1 MTTISGKKRLL
12 QIISVLKK
20 YSFISNFNRQTNP
33 DQIRQALEELGPT
46 FIKLGQILSTRPD
59 LVSPA
64 LINELQ
70 QLQDKV
76 KADDYEVIAQIYE
89 EQTGQ
94 TIAGNFASFEET
106 AFASASI
113 GQCHHATLLDGTP
126 VVVKIQHPDVSTL
139 VQVDLNLFRRAV
151 KMLKYVPNDGKSVVD
166 LPQVFD
172 QLSTSLMNEI
182 DTLHEVKNGE
192 RFYDLNNGQGVFVV
206 PQVYPNE
213 SSTKVLVDQAMT
225 GDSIKQ
231 LFASDEHPLSTDEQA
246 RNTAIGHQLV
256 ENFIKQVF
264 TDHFFNADPHPGN
277 ILYRPVTS
285 SDQPNVSIDTKTKT
299 FNHLEFEY
307 QKASELPP
315 FRLIYLDFGMMGTLS
330 NEMADGIAN
339 IIIALVQKDIYKIS
353 QAVLAVCNRT
363 GQVDEQQFNQ
373 QFGIF
378 IRPYLNQGLGD
389 IDFGTMVFEI
399 TRLCQTNHLQMK
411 PEVTMLM
418 KAFATLEGT
427 VAKLDPTISMMAVAR
442 PFAKKYLKEHFNWRE
457 SLGDASLAMYSSL
470 ESLSKLPNQ
479 VNRLMTILASGE
491 QQFNFHYQ
499 GQDKVLKSLH
509 KMVNQL
515 ATVIVIA
522 AVIMGSSIMVVGS
535 SDHPFIHDFGIWA
548 YVIAIILVVIMM
560 ISWLWKSWRK

>member
-12 QIISVLKK
+12 QITSILKK
-20 YSFISNFNRQTNP
+20 YSFISNFYRQTNP
-33 DQIRQALEELGPT
+33 DQIRLALEELGPT

-89 EQTGQ
+89 DQTGQ
-94 TIAGNFASFEET
+94 TIAENFASFEET

-206 PQVYPNE
+206 PKVYSNE
-213 SSTKVLVDQAMT
+213 SSAKILVNQAMT
-225 GDSIKQ
+225 GESIKQ
-231 LFASDEHPLSTDEQA
+231 LFASEEHPLSMDEQA

-264 TDHFFNADPHPGN
+264 TDHFFHADPHPGN

-315 FRLIYLDFGMMGTLS
+315 FRLVYLDFGMMGTLS
-330 NEMADGIAN
+330 NELADGIAN

-353 QAVLAVCNRT
+353 QAVLVVCNRT

-499 GQDKVLKSLH
+499 GQDEVLKSLH

-535 SDHPFIHDFGIWA
+535 TDHPFIHDFGIWA

>member
-20 YSFISNFNRQTNP
+20 YSFISNFYRQTNP

-94 TIAGNFASFEET
+94 TIAENFASFEET

-231 LFASDEHPLSTDEQA
+231 LFASEEHPLSTDEQA

-264 TDHFFNADPHPGN
+264 TDHFFHADPHPGN

-330 NEMADGIAN
+330 NELADGIAN

-548 YVIAIILVVIMM
+548 YVIAIFIVVIMM
-560 ISWLWKSWRK
+560 ISWLW

>member
-89 EQTGQ
+89 KQTGQ

-172 QLSTSLMNEI
+172 KLSTSLMNEI

-246 RNTAIGHQLV
+246 RNTAIEHQLV

-264 TDHFFNADPHPGN
+264 TDHFFHADPHPGN

-509 KMVNQL
+509 RMVNQL

>member
-20 YSFISNFNRQTNP
+20 YSFISNFYRQTNP

-94 TIAGNFASFEET
+94 TIAENFASFEET

-231 LFASDEHPLSTDEQA
+231 LFASEEHPLSTDEQA

-264 TDHFFNADPHPGN
+264 TDHFFHADPHPGN

-330 NEMADGIAN
+330 NELADGIAN

-548 YVIAIILVVIMM
+548 YVIAIFIVVIMM

>member
-20 YSFISNFNRQTNP
+20 YSFISNFYRQTNP

-94 TIAGNFASFEET
+94 TIAENFASFEET

-206 PQVYPNE
+206 PQIYPNE

-231 LFASDEHPLSTDEQA
+231 LFASEEHPLSTDEQA

-264 TDHFFNADPHPGN
+264 TDHFFHADPHPGN

-330 NEMADGIAN
+330 NELADGIAN
-339 IIIALVQKDIYKIS
+339 IIIALVQKDIYIIS

-548 YVIAIILVVIMM
+548 YVIAIFIVVIMM

>member
-12 QIISVLKK
+12 QIMTVLKR
-20 YSFISNFNRQTNP
+20 YSFIGNFYRQTNP
-33 DQIRQALEELGPT
+33 EQIRKALEELGPT

-70 QLQDKV
+70 KLQDKV
-76 KADDYEVIAQIYE
+76 KADDYEVVAKIYE

-94 TIAGNFASFEET
+94 TIEENFSSFGKK

-113 GQCHHATLLDGTP
+113 SQCHHATLLDGTA
-126 VVVKIQHPDVSTL
+126 VVVKIQHPDVSDL
-139 VQVDLNLFRRAV
+139 VRVDLNLFRRAV
-151 KMLKYVPNDGKSVVD
+151 KMLKYVPADGKSVVD

-172 QLSTSLMNEI
+172 QLSASLMNEI
-182 DTLHEVKNGE
+182 DTLHEVKNGQ
-192 RFYDLNNGQGVFVV
+192 RFYDFNNGQGVFVV
-206 PQVYPNE
+206 PQVYPQE
-213 SSTKVLVDQAMT
+213 SSAKVLVNEAMT
-225 GDSIKQ
+225 GDSIKT
-231 LFASDEHPLSTDEQA
+231 LFASDDHPLSDEEQA

-264 TDHFFNADPHPGN
+264 TDHFFHADPHPGN
-277 ILYRPVTS
+277 VLYRLVNED
-285 SDQPNVSIDTKTKT
+285 DQPNVTVDTKSKQFKHTEIAFSRAT
-299 FNHLEFEY
+299 
-307 QKASELPP
+307 ELPP
-315 FRLIYLDFGMMGTLS
+315 FRLVYLGFGMMGTLS
-330 NEMADGIAN
+330 NELADGIAN

-363 GQVDEQQFNQ
+363 GQVDEQQFNR

-399 TRLCQTNHLQMK
+399 TQLCQANHLQMK

-442 PFAKKYLKEHFNWRE
+442 PFAKKYLKEHFSWRE
-457 SLGDASLAMYSSL
+457 TMGDASLAMYSSL
-470 ESLSKLPNQ
+470 QSLSKLPTQ
-479 VNRLMTILASGE
+479 VNHLMTILDSGE

-548 YVIAIILVVIMM
+548 YVVAIILVVIMM

>member
-12 QIISVLKK
+12 QIMTVLKR
-20 YSFISNFNRQTNP
+20 YSFIGNFYRQTNP
-33 DQIRQALEELGPT
+33 EQIRKALEELGPT

-70 QLQDKV
+70 KLQDKV
-76 KADDYEVIAQIYE
+76 KADDYEVVAKIYE

-94 TIAGNFASFEET
+94 TIEENFSSFGKK

-113 GQCHHATLLDGTP
+113 SQCHHATLLDGTA
-126 VVVKIQHPDVSTL
+126 VVVKIQHPDVSDL
-139 VQVDLNLFRRAV
+139 VRVDLNLFRRAV
-151 KMLKYVPNDGKSVVD
+151 KMLKYVPADGKSVVD

-172 QLSTSLMNEI
+172 QLSASLMNEI
-182 DTLHEVKNGE
+182 DTLHEVKNGQ
-192 RFYDLNNGQGVFVV
+192 RFYDFNNGQGVFVV
-206 PQVYPNE
+206 PQVYPQE
-213 SSTKVLVDQAMT
+213 SSAKVLVNEAMT
-225 GDSIKQ
+225 GDSIKT
-231 LFASDEHPLSTDEQA
+231 LFASDDHPLSDEEQA

-264 TDHFFNADPHPGN
+264 TDHFFHADPHPGN
-277 ILYRPVTS
+277 VLYRLVNED
-285 SDQPNVSIDTKTKT
+285 DQPNVTVDTKSKQFKHTEIAFSRAT
-299 FNHLEFEY
+299 
-307 QKASELPP
+307 ELPP
-315 FRLIYLDFGMMGTLS
+315 FRLVYLGFGMMGTLS
-330 NEMADGIAN
+330 NELADGIAN
-339 IIIALVQKDIYKIS
+339 IIIALVKKDIYKIS

-363 GQVDEQQFNQ
+363 GQVDEQQFNR

-399 TRLCQTNHLQMK
+399 TQLCQANHLQMK

-442 PFAKKYLKEHFNWRE
+442 PFAKKYLKEHFSWRE
-457 SLGDASLAMYSSL
+457 TMGDASLAMYSSL
-470 ESLSKLPNQ
+470 QSLSKLPTQ
-479 VNRLMTILASGE
+479 VNHLMTILDSGE

-548 YVIAIILVVIMM
+548 YVVAIILVVIMM

>member
-12 QIISVLKK
+12 QIMTVLKR
-20 YSFISNFNRQTNP
+20 YSFIGNFYRQTNP
-33 DQIRQALEELGPT
+33 EQIRKALEELGPT

-59 LVSPA
+59 LVSPV

-70 QLQDKV
+70 KLQDKV
-76 KADDYEVIAQIYE
+76 KADDYEVVAKIYE

-94 TIAGNFASFEET
+94 TVEENFSSFEKK

-113 GQCHHATLLDGTP
+113 GQCHHATMLDGTA
-126 VVVKIQHPDVSTL
+126 VVVKIQHPDVSDL
-139 VQVDLNLFRRAV
+139 VRVDLNLFRRAV
-151 KMLKYVPNDGKSVVD
+151 KMLKYVPADGKSVVD

-172 QLSTSLMNEI
+172 QLSASLMNEI
-182 DTLHEVKNGE
+182 DTLHEVKNGQ

-206 PQVYPNE
+206 PQVYPQE
-213 SSTKVLVDQAMT
+213 SSAKVLVNEAMT
-225 GDSIKQ
+225 GDSIKT
-231 LFASDEHPLSTDEQA
+231 LFASDDHPLSDEEQS

-264 TDHFFNADPHPGN
+264 TDHFFHADPHPGN
-277 ILYRPVTS
+277 VLYRPINED
-285 SDQPNVSIDTKTKT
+285 DQPNVTVDTKSKQFKHTEIAFSRAT
-299 FNHLEFEY
+299 
-307 QKASELPP
+307 ELPP
-315 FRLIYLDFGMMGTLS
+315 FRLVYLDFGMMGTLS
-330 NEMADGIAN
+330 NELADGIAN

-353 QAVLAVCNRT
+353 QAVLAVYNRT
-363 GQVDEQQFNQ
+363 GQVDEQQFNR

-399 TRLCQTNHLQMK
+399 TQLCQANHLQMK

-427 VAKLDPTISMMAVAR
+427 VAKLDPTISMMEVAR
-442 PFAKKYLKEHFNWRE
+442 PFAKKYLKEHFSWRE
-457 SLGDASLAMYSSL
+457 TMGDASLAMYSSL
-470 ESLSKLPNQ
+470 QSLSKLPTQ
-479 VNRLMTILASGE
+479 VNHLMTILASGE

-548 YVIAIILVVIMM
+548 YVVAIILVVIMM

>member
-12 QIISVLKK
+12 QITSILKK
-20 YSFISNFNRQTNP
+20 YSFISNFYRQTNP

-89 EQTGQ
+89 DQTGQ
-94 TIAGNFASFEET
+94 TIAENFASFEET

-206 PQVYPNE
+206 PKVYPNE
-213 SSTKVLVDQAMT
+213 SSTKVLVNQAMT

-231 LFASDEHPLSTDEQA
+231 LFASEEHPLSTDEQA

-264 TDHFFNADPHPGN
+264 TDHFFHADPHPGN

-315 FRLIYLDFGMMGTLS
+315 FRLVYLDFGMMGTLS
-330 NEMADGIAN
+330 NELADGIAN

-353 QAVLAVCNRT
+353 QAVLVVCNRT

-535 SDHPFIHDFGIWA
+535 TDHPFIHDFGIWA

>member
-89 EQTGQ
+89 KQTGQ

-172 QLSTSLMNEI
+172 KLSTSLMNEI
-182 DTLHEVKNGE
+182 DTLHEEKNGE

-246 RNTAIGHQLV
+246 RNTAIEHQLV

-264 TDHFFNADPHPGN
+264 TDHFFHADPHPGN

>member
-213 SSTKVLVDQAMT
+213 TSTKVLVDQAMT

-264 TDHFFNADPHPGN
+264 TDHFFHADPHPGN

>member
-20 YSFISNFNRQTNP
+20 YSFISNFYRQTNP

-94 TIAGNFASFEET
+94 TIAENFASFEET

-192 RFYDLNNGQGVFVV
+192 RFYDLNNGQGVFAV

-231 LFASDEHPLSTDEQA
+231 LFASEEHPLSTDEQA

-264 TDHFFNADPHPGN
+264 TDHFFHADPHPGN

-330 NEMADGIAN
+330 NELADGIAN
-339 IIIALVQKDIYKIS
+339 IIIALVQKDIYIIS

-548 YVIAIILVVIMM
+548 YVIAIFIVVIMM

>member
-12 QIISVLKK
+12 QIMTVLKR
-20 YSFISNFNRQTNP
+20 YSFIGNFYRQTNP
-33 DQIRQALEELGPT
+33 EQIRKALEELGPT

-70 QLQDKV
+70 KLQDKV
-76 KADDYEVIAQIYE
+76 KADDYEVVAKIYE

-94 TIAGNFASFEET
+94 TIEENFSSFGKK

-113 GQCHHATLLDGTP
+113 SQCHHATLLDGTA
-126 VVVKIQHPDVSTL
+126 VVVKIQHPDVSDL
-139 VQVDLNLFRRAV
+139 VRVDLNLFRRAV
-151 KMLKYVPNDGKSVVD
+151 KMLKYVPADGKSVVD

-172 QLSTSLMNEI
+172 QLSASLMNEI
-182 DTLHEVKNGE
+182 DTLHEVKNGQ
-192 RFYDLNNGQGVFVV
+192 RFYDFNNGQGVFVV
-206 PQVYPNE
+206 PHVYPQE
-213 SSTKVLVDQAMT
+213 SSAKVLVNEAMT
-225 GDSIKQ
+225 GDSIKT
-231 LFASDEHPLSTDEQA
+231 LFASDDHPLSDEEQA

-264 TDHFFNADPHPGN
+264 TDHFFHADPHPGN
-277 ILYRPVTS
+277 VLYRLVNED
-285 SDQPNVSIDTKTKT
+285 DQPNVTVDTKSKQFKHTEIAFSRAT
-299 FNHLEFEY
+299 
-307 QKASELPP
+307 ELPP
-315 FRLIYLDFGMMGTLS
+315 FRLVYLGFGMMGTLS
-330 NEMADGIAN
+330 NELADGIAN

-363 GQVDEQQFNQ
+363 GQVDEQQFNR

-378 IRPYLNQGLGD
+378 IRPYLNQGLCD

-399 TRLCQTNHLQMK
+399 TQLCQANHLQMK

-427 VAKLDPTISMMAVAR
+427 VAKLDPTISMMEVAR
-442 PFAKKYLKEHFNWRE
+442 PFAKKYLKEHFSWRE
-457 SLGDASLAMYSSL
+457 TMGDASLAMYSSL
-470 ESLSKLPNQ
+470 QSLSKLPTQ
-479 VNRLMTILASGE
+479 VNHLMTILDSGE

-548 YVIAIILVVIMM
+548 YVVAIILVVIMM

>member
-20 YSFISNFNRQTNP
+20 YSFISNFYRQTNP

-94 TIAGNFASFEET
+94 TIAENFASFEET

-231 LFASDEHPLSTDEQA
+231 LFASEEHPLSTDEQA

-264 TDHFFNADPHPGN
+264 TDHFFHADPHPGN

-330 NEMADGIAN
+330 NELADGIAN
-339 IIIALVQKDIYKIS
+339 IIIALVQKDIYKIG

-509 KMVNQL
+509 KMINQL

-548 YVIAIILVVIMM
+548 YVIAIFIVVIMM

>member
-12 QIISVLKK
+12 QITSILKK
-20 YSFISNFNRQTNP
+20 YSFISNFYRQTNP
-33 DQIRQALEELGPT
+33 DQIRLALEELGPT

-89 EQTGQ
+89 DQTGQ
-94 TIAGNFASFEET
+94 TIAENFASFEET

-206 PQVYPNE
+206 PKVYPNE
-213 SSTKVLVDQAMT
+213 SSTKILVNQAMT
-225 GDSIKQ
+225 GESIKQ
-231 LFASDEHPLSTDEQA
+231 LFASEEHPLSMDEQG

-264 TDHFFNADPHPGN
+264 TDHFFHADPHPGN

-315 FRLIYLDFGMMGTLS
+315 FRLVYLDFGMMGTLS
-330 NEMADGIAN
+330 NELADGIAN

-399 TRLCQTNHLQMK
+399 TRLCQANHLQMK

-491 QQFNFHYQ
+491 QQFNFHYH

-535 SDHPFIHDFGIWA
+535 TDHPFIHDFGIWA
-548 YVIAIILVVIMM
+548 YVFAIILVVIMM

>member
-12 QIISVLKK
+12 QITSILKK
-20 YSFISNFNRQTNP
+20 YSFISNFYRQTNP
-33 DQIRQALEELGPT
+33 DQIRLALEELGPT

-89 EQTGQ
+89 DQTGQ
-94 TIAGNFASFEET
+94 TIAENFASFEET

-206 PQVYPNE
+206 PKVYSNE
-213 SSTKVLVDQAMT
+213 SSAKILVNQAMT
-225 GDSIKQ
+225 GESIKQ
-231 LFASDEHPLSTDEQA
+231 LFASEEHPLSMDEQA

-264 TDHFFNADPHPGN
+264 TDHFFHADPHPGN

-315 FRLIYLDFGMMGTLS
+315 FRLVYLDFGMMGTLS
-330 NEMADGIAN
+330 NELADGIAN

-353 QAVLAVCNRT
+353 QAVLVVCNRT

-535 SDHPFIHDFGIWA
+535 TDHPFIHDFGIWA

>member
-12 QIISVLKK
+12 QITSILKK
-20 YSFISNFNRQTNP
+20 YSFISNFYRQTNP
-33 DQIRQALEELGPT
+33 DQIRLALEELGPT

-89 EQTGQ
+89 DQTGQ
-94 TIAGNFASFEET
+94 TIAENFASFEET

-206 PQVYPNE
+206 PKVYSNE
-213 SSTKVLVDQAMT
+213 SSAKILVNQAMT
-225 GDSIKQ
+225 GESIKQ
-231 LFASDEHPLSTDEQA
+231 LFASEEHPLSMDEQA

-256 ENFIKQVF
+256 ENFIKQVI
-264 TDHFFNADPHPGN
+264 TDHFFHADPHPGN

-315 FRLIYLDFGMMGTLS
+315 FRLVYLDFGMMGTLS
-330 NEMADGIAN
+330 NELADGIAN

-353 QAVLAVCNRT
+353 QAVLVVCNRT

-535 SDHPFIHDFGIWA
+535 TDHPFIHDFGIWA

>member
-12 QIISVLKK
+12 QITSILKK
-20 YSFISNFNRQTNP
+20 YSFISNFYRQTNP

-89 EQTGQ
+89 DQTGQ
-94 TIAGNFASFEET
+94 TIAENFASFEET

-206 PQVYPNE
+206 PKVYPNE
-213 SSTKVLVDQAMT
+213 SSAKVLVNQAMT
-225 GDSIKQ
+225 GQSIKQ
-231 LFASDEHPLSTDEQA
+231 LFASEEHPLSMDEQG

-264 TDHFFNADPHPGN
+264 TDHFFHADPHPGN

-285 SDQPNVSIDTKTKT
+285 SDQPNVLIDTKTKT

-315 FRLIYLDFGMMGTLS
+315 FRLVYLDFGMMGTLS
-330 NEMADGIAN
+330 NELADGIAN

-535 SDHPFIHDFGIWA
+535 TDHPFIHDFGIWA

>member
-20 YSFISNFNRQTNP
+20 YSFISNFYRQTNP

-94 TIAGNFASFEET
+94 TIAENFASFEET

-182 DTLHEVKNGE
+182 DILHEVKNGE

-231 LFASDEHPLSTDEQA
+231 LFASEEHPLSTDEQA

-264 TDHFFNADPHPGN
+264 TDHFFHADPHPGN

-330 NEMADGIAN
+330 NELADGIAN
-339 IIIALVQKDIYKIS
+339 IIIALVQKDIYIIS

-548 YVIAIILVVIMM
+548 YVIAIFIVVIMM

>member
-12 QIISVLKK
+12 QITSILKK
-20 YSFISNFNRQTNP
+20 YSFISNFYRQTNP
-33 DQIRQALEELGPT
+33 DQIRQALEELGTT

-89 EQTGQ
+89 DQTGQ
-94 TIAGNFASFEET
+94 TIAENFASFEET

-206 PQVYPNE
+206 PKVYPNE
-213 SSTKVLVDQAMT
+213 SSTKVLVNQAMT

-231 LFASDEHPLSTDEQA
+231 LFASEEHPLSTDEQA

-264 TDHFFNADPHPGN
+264 TDHFFHADPHPGN

-315 FRLIYLDFGMMGTLS
+315 FRLVYLDFGMMGTLS
-330 NEMADGIAN
+330 NELADGIAN

-353 QAVLAVCNRT
+353 QAVLVVCNRT

-535 SDHPFIHDFGIWA
+535 TDHPFIHDFGIWA

>member
-20 YSFISNFNRQTNP
+20 YSFISNFYRQTNP

-94 TIAGNFASFEET
+94 TIAENFASFEET

-231 LFASDEHPLSTDEQA
+231 LFASEEHPLSTDEQA

-264 TDHFFNADPHPGN
+264 TDHFFHADPHPGN

-330 NEMADGIAN
+330 NELADGIAN
-339 IIIALVQKDIYKIS
+339 IIIALVQKDIYIIS

-548 YVIAIILVVIMM
+548 YVIAIFIVVIMM

>member
-213 SSTKVLVDQAMT
+213 TSTKVLVDQAMT

-264 TDHFFNADPHPGN
+264 TDHFFHADPHPGN

-307 QKASELPP
+307 QKSSELPP

>member
-20 YSFISNFNRQTNP
+20 YSFISNFYRQTNP

-94 TIAGNFASFEET
+94 TIAENFASFEET

-231 LFASDEHPLSTDEQA
+231 LFASEEHPLSTDEQA

-264 TDHFFNADPHPGN
+264 TDHFFHADPHPGN

-299 FNHLEFEY
+299 FYHLEFEY

-330 NEMADGIAN
+330 NELADGIAN
-339 IIIALVQKDIYKIS
+339 IIIALVQKDIYIIS

-548 YVIAIILVVIMM
+548 YVIAIFIVVIMM

>member
-12 QIISVLKK
+12 QITSILKK
-20 YSFISNFNRQTNP
+20 YSFISNFYRQTNP
-33 DQIRQALEELGPT
+33 DQIRLALEELGPT

-89 EQTGQ
+89 DQTGQ
-94 TIAGNFASFEET
+94 TIAENFASFEET

-166 LPQVFD
+166 IPQVFD

-206 PQVYPNE
+206 PKVYSNE
-213 SSTKVLVDQAMT
+213 SSAKILVNQAMT
-225 GDSIKQ
+225 GESIKQ
-231 LFASDEHPLSTDEQA
+231 LFASEEHPLSMDEQA

-264 TDHFFNADPHPGN
+264 TDHFFHADPHPGN

-315 FRLIYLDFGMMGTLS
+315 FRLVYLDFGMMGTLS
-330 NEMADGIAN
+330 NELADGIAN

-353 QAVLAVCNRT
+353 QAVLVVCNRT

-535 SDHPFIHDFGIWA
+535 TDHPFIHDFGIWA

>member
-264 TDHFFNADPHPGN
+264 TDHFFHADPHPGN

>member
-20 YSFISNFNRQTNP
+20 YSFISNFYRQTNP

-94 TIAGNFASFEET
+94 TIAENFASFEET

-231 LFASDEHPLSTDEQA
+231 LFASEEHPLSTDEQA

-264 TDHFFNADPHPGN
+264 TDHFFHADPHPGN

-330 NEMADGIAN
+330 NELADGIAN
-339 IIIALVQKDIYKIS
+339 IIIALVQKDIYKVS

-548 YVIAIILVVIMM
+548 YVIAIFIVVIMM

>member
-246 RNTAIGHQLV
+246 RNTAIEHQLV

-264 TDHFFNADPHPGN
+264 TDHFFHADPHPGN

-411 PEVTMLM
+411 PEVTLLM

>member
-20 YSFISNFNRQTNP
+20 YSFISNFYRQTNP

-46 FIKLGQILSTRPD
+46 FIKLGQFLSTRPD

-94 TIAGNFASFEET
+94 TIAENFASFEET

-231 LFASDEHPLSTDEQA
+231 LFASEEHPLSTDEQA

-264 TDHFFNADPHPGN
+264 TDHFFHADPHPGN

-330 NEMADGIAN
+330 NELADGIAN

-509 KMVNQL
+509 KMINQL

-548 YVIAIILVVIMM
+548 YVIAIFIVVIMM

>member
-1 MTTISGKKRLL
+1 M
-12 QIISVLKK
+12 
-20 YSFISNFNRQTNP
+20 
-33 DQIRQALEELGPT
+33 
-46 FIKLGQILSTRPD
+46 
-59 LVSPA
+59 
-64 LINELQ
+64 
-70 QLQDKV
+70 
-76 KADDYEVIAQIYE
+76 
-89 EQTGQ
+89 
-94 TIAGNFASFEET
+94 
-106 AFASASI
+106 
-113 GQCHHATLLDGTP
+113 
-126 VVVKIQHPDVSTL
+126 
-139 VQVDLNLFRRAV
+139 
-151 KMLKYVPNDGKSVVD
+151 
-166 LPQVFD
+166 
-172 QLSTSLMNEI
+172 
-182 DTLHEVKNGE
+182 
-192 RFYDLNNGQGVFVV
+192 
-206 PQVYPNE
+206 
-213 SSTKVLVDQAMT
+213 
-225 GDSIKQ
+225 
-231 LFASDEHPLSTDEQA
+231 
-246 RNTAIGHQLV
+246 
-256 ENFIKQVF
+256 
-264 TDHFFNADPHPGN
+264 
-277 ILYRPVTS
+277 
-285 SDQPNVSIDTKTKT
+285 
-299 FNHLEFEY
+299 
-307 QKASELPP
+307 
-315 FRLIYLDFGMMGTLS
+315 
-330 NEMADGIAN
+330 
-339 IIIALVQKDIYKIS
+339 
-353 QAVLAVCNRT
+353 VCNRT

-479 VNRLMTILASGE
+479 VNQLMTILASGE

-535 SDHPFIHDFGIWA
+535 TDHPFIHDFGIWA

>member
-213 SSTKVLVDQAMT
+213 TSTKVLVDQAMT

-246 RNTAIGHQLV
+246 RNTAIGQQLV

-264 TDHFFNADPHPGN
+264 TDHFFHADPHPGN

-307 QKASELPP
+307 QKSSELPP

>member
-12 QIISVLKK
+12 QIMTVLKR
-20 YSFISNFNRQTNP
+20 YSFIGNFYRQTNP
-33 DQIRQALEELGPT
+33 EQIRKALEELGPT

-70 QLQDKV
+70 KLQDKV
-76 KADDYEVIAQIYE
+76 KADDYEVVAKIHE

-94 TIAGNFASFEET
+94 TIEENFSSFGKK

-113 GQCHHATLLDGTP
+113 SQCHHATLLDGTA
-126 VVVKIQHPDVSTL
+126 VVVKIQHPDVSDL
-139 VQVDLNLFRRAV
+139 VRVDLNLFRRAV
-151 KMLKYVPNDGKSVVD
+151 KMLKYVPADGKSVVD

-172 QLSTSLMNEI
+172 QLSASLMNEI
-182 DTLHEVKNGE
+182 DTLHEVKNGQ
-192 RFYDLNNGQGVFVV
+192 RFYDFNNGQGVFVV
-206 PQVYPNE
+206 PQVYPQE
-213 SSTKVLVDQAMT
+213 SSAKVLVNEAMT
-225 GDSIKQ
+225 GDSIKT
-231 LFASDEHPLSTDEQA
+231 LFASDDHPLSDEEQA

-264 TDHFFNADPHPGN
+264 TDHFFHADPHPGN
-277 ILYRPVTS
+277 VLYRLVNED
-285 SDQPNVSIDTKTKT
+285 DQPNVTVDTKSKQFKHTEIAFSRAT
-299 FNHLEFEY
+299 
-307 QKASELPP
+307 ELPS
-315 FRLIYLDFGMMGTLS
+315 FRLVYLGFGMMGTLS
-330 NEMADGIAN
+330 NELADGIAN

-363 GQVDEQQFNQ
+363 GQVDEQQFNR

-399 TRLCQTNHLQMK
+399 TQLCQANHLQMK

-427 VAKLDPTISMMAVAR
+427 VAKLDPTISMMEVAR
-442 PFAKKYLKEHFNWRE
+442 PFAKKYLKEHFSWRE
-457 SLGDASLAMYSSL
+457 TMGDASLAMYSSL
-470 ESLSKLPNQ
+470 QSLSKLPTQ
-479 VNRLMTILASGE
+479 VNHLMTILDSGE

-548 YVIAIILVVIMM
+548 YVVAIILVVIMM

>member
-89 EQTGQ
+89 KQTGQ

-172 QLSTSLMNEI
+172 KLSTSLMNEI

-246 RNTAIGHQLV
+246 RNTAIEHQLV

-264 TDHFFNADPHPGN
+264 TDHFFHADPHPGN
-277 ILYRPVTS
+277 IIYRPVTS